1 MPYFL
6 KIFCLKHF
14 IEFEFFF
21 HFFITDVR
29 TLSTQ
34 LQERWSKIMKPT
46 NKRTSNDVTS
56 NDDGM
61 FDICCKF
68 SLLTDI
74 LFYYSY
80 VKETES

>member
-21 HFFITDVR
+21 RFFITDVR

-61 FDICCKF
+61 FDMLQIFTFNKHF
-68 SLLTDI
+68 ILL
-74 LFYYSY
+74 
-80 VKETES
+80 